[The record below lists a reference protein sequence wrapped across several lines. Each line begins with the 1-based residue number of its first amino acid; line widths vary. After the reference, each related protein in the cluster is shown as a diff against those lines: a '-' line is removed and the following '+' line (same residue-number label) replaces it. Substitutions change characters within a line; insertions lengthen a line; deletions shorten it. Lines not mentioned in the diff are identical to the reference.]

1 MSTPG
6 IEGAGGIDRS
16 GHAHVA
22 QHYASRAQAYVSS
35 RTHSSGADLDQIEAL
50 LRETGAGSHVLD
62 LGCGGG
68 HVSFRA
74 APHVAQVVACDLTPS
89 MLDAV
94 DAEARARGLSNI
106 SVQQAAA
113 ERLPFEDG
121 RFDMVLSRFSAHHW
135 HGFEA
140 GLREARR
147 VLRPGGRAVFI
158 DTVAPASGLLDTYL
172 QAIEVLRD
180 ASHVRNY
187 TLAEWVA
194 ALARSGLPVQDVTL
208 RRLPLEFAAW
218 VGRTRT
224 EAARAQ
230 AILSLQAMA
239 PPEVGDY
246 FKIEPD
252 GSFEIDTVTC
262 IAERC

>member
-1 MSTPG
+1 MSMSASDKSG
-6 IEGAGGIDRS
+6 NAFVAG
-16 GHAHVA
+16 
-22 QHYASRAQAYVSS
+22 QYAPRAQAYVSS
-35 RTHSSGADLDQIEAL
+35 PTHSSGADLDQIEAL
-50 LRETGAGSHVLD
+50 LRETGGGSQVLD

-89 MLDAV
+89 MLEAV
-94 DAEARARGLSNI
+94 AAEAQARGLSNI
-106 SVQQAAA
+106 SIRQAAA
-113 ERLPFEDG
+113 ERLPFEDAS
-121 RFDMVLSRFSAHHW
+121 FDRVLSRFSAHHW

-147 VLRPGGRAVFI
+147 VLRPGGSAIFI
-158 DTVAPASGLLDTYL
+158 DTVTPASGLLDTYM

-194 ALARSGLPVQDVTL
+194 ALARSRLPVQDVTL
-208 RRLPLEFAAW
+208 RRLKLDFAAW
-218 VGRTRT
+218 IGRTRT

-230 AILSLQAMA
+230 AILSLQATA
-239 PPEVGDY
+239 PPEVRDY
-246 FKIEPD
+246 FCISPD
-252 GSFEIDTVTC
+252 GSFEIDTVTI
-262 IAERC
+262 IAPRS